1 MSRFFVLAT
10 GALLLVLL
18 GMSLLADNGAF
29 DLVRLKGQRDRL
41 QEVNAALVREN
52 ARLLRQIDRLQNDPG
67 FLETIARR
75 ELGMI
80 GTEDRILKLS
90 KGTSALRGSDPHGET
105 P

>member
-29 DLVRLKGQRDRL
+29 DLYRLKGQRDRL

-52 ARLLRQIDRLQNDPG
+52 ARLLRQIDRLQNDPE

-80 GTEDRILKLS
+80 GTGDRILKLS